1 MLVQMKK
8 GEGYQVLE
16 EDNLGGVELIDAVE
30 LDKLLVDRNYYK
42 DKFNQYKVLNQRLA
56 KEVAK
61 LTKLIYANKKK

>member
-1 MLVQMKK
+1 M
-8 GEGYQVLE
+8 LE

-61 LTKLIYANKKK
+61 LTKLIYANKKNK